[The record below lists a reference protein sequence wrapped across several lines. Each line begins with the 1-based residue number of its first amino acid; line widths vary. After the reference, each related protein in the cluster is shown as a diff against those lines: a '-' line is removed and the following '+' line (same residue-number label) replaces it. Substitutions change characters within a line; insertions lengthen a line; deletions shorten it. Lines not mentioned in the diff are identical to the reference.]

1 MGFKSDVQFVVGR
14 LSMKNHVSIELINY
28 NSYLINRMSEF
39 VECFDNLEEN
49 PFLNNAVIF
58 LEINLL
64 MERTLQK

>member
-1 MGFKSDVQFVVGR
+1 MGFKSDVQFVVER

-28 NSYLINRMSEF
+28 NSYSINRMSEF